1 MLNLIKRLIIQPRQA
16 RLLQEGIFREAV
28 RGYEMNQE
36 GFPDRLHLP
45 KPFAVGLPERAVEL
59 MLARLLYRSD
69 ESTLDIGH
77 ANATPSHRRLL
88 VAMPTPRN
96 LTGIDIADPVYDTRP
111 FYARS
116 VRADITA
123 NPFKDGEFNLIWCIS
138 ALEHFGMDNSGY
150 TNRFIRDAG
159 LAGKALLEMIRIL
172 RPRGRLLITVPFGR
186 YENHGWQIIYDQ
198 DRWKRLIEPV
208 RGTTAIREWFFRH
221 TFGSGWQMVPSEELR
236 YTGYFDQAN
245 SGAAG
250 LVAAIFEKKAKGLQ
264 PLVR

>member
-123 NPFKDGEFNLIWCIS
+123 NPFKDGEFKLDLVYFRARTLWHGQLRIHKS
-138 ALEHFGMDNSGY
+138 VHPG
-150 TNRFIRDAG
+150 RRAG
-159 LAGKALLEMIRIL
+159 RQGVAGNDPNTSSSTWPFADYGAV
-172 RPRGRLLITVPFGR
+172 RPL
-186 YENHGWQIIYDQ
+186 
-198 DRWKRLIEPV
+198 
-208 RGTTAIREWFFRH
+208 
-221 TFGSGWQMVPSEELR
+221 
-236 YTGYFDQAN
+236 
-245 SGAAG
+245 
-250 LVAAIFEKKAKGLQ
+250 
-264 PLVR
+264 